1 MRRISFIDLKKHKV
15 QTKRGKKAIEE
26 EISNEIWLQNRYH
39 KIVSSIVDIG
49 FTNIFD
55 NFLQ

>member
-26 EISNEIWLQNRYH
+26 EIWLQNRYH

>member
-1 MRRISFIDLKKHKV
+1 M
-15 QTKRGKKAIEE
+15 KRGKKAIEE
-26 EISNEIWLQNRYH
+26 EISNEIWLQNRYR

-55 NFLQ
+55 NFWQ